1 MNILYLRNEHNDDIA
16 EINISIK
23 SDNKVDYID
32 ISCVIDIQNYST
44 LLLNMKENNKI
55 VFIYDIYD

>member
-1 MNILYLRNEHNDDIA
+1 MHILYLRNEHNDDIA

-55 VFIYDIYD
+55 VFIYDIND

>member
-1 MNILYLRNEHNDDIA
+1 MNILYLRTKQNDDIVKITMA
-16 EINISIK
+16 IK
-23 SDNKVDYID
+23 PDNKVDYID
-32 ISCVIDIQNYST
+32 ISGVIDIQNYST